1 MYDGLQLS
9 KVCYNSREFFRI
21 VGARVEQRLGLKVFF
36 WVCTLLPILS
46 GCSGSAPPTDFL
58 DEGLTGKITGKEWE
72 FAYGYVDPTI
82 ETPEENDMVI
92 ILLPF
97 KPKER
102 CPQGGDSHPDQRSVM
117 VSVPLV
123 KKVTQLKSG
132 SNRNAVF
139 HTVAK
144 GKTAASV
151 VKSGKVKLDVISG
164 KKIQGRLF
172 ARMNDINWVSGK
184 FSAEVCD
191 YADFQ

>member
-1 MYDGLQLS
+1 MSQWPGLS
-9 KVCYNSREFFRI
+9 AFCVVS
-21 VGARVEQRLGLKVFF
+21 
-36 WVCTLLPILS
+36 TLLLTLS

-58 DEGLTGKITGKEWE
+58 DEGLTGQITGKEWE
-72 FAYGYVDPTI
+72 FAYGYIDPTI

-102 CPQGGDSHPDQRSVM
+102 CPQGGDSNPDQRSVM

-139 HTVAK
+139 HTIAK
-144 GKTAASV
+144 GKPAASV

>member
-1 MYDGLQLS
+1 MQLE
-9 KVCYNSREFFRI
+9 KVCYNSPEFFRI
-21 VGARVEQRLGLKVFF
+21 VGVRVSQRLGIIGSFACL
-36 WVCTLLPILS
+36 TLSLSLS
-46 GCSGSAPPTDFL
+46 GCSSSAPPTDFL
-58 DEGLTGKITGKEWE
+58 DEGLTGQITGKEWE

-139 HTVAK
+139 HTIAK
-144 GKTAASV
+144 GKPAASV
-151 VKSGKVKLDVISG
+151 VKAGKVKLDVISG

-172 ARMNDINWVSGK
+172 ARMNDVNWVSGK